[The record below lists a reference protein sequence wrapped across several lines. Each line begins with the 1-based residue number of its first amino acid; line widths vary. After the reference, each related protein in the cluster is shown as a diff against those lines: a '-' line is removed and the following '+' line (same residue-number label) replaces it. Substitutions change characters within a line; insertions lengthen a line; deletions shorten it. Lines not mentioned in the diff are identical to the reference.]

1 MQQPIYCSLCRLL
14 NSILRLKEREILFQS
29 LIVRMLDCGDVNALV
44 IAPRWR
50 IMWSQYDTIT
60 AITSYNMIDRG
71 YLNFGKV

>member
-50 IMWSQYDTIT
+50 IMWTQYDTIT
-60 AITSYNMIDRG
+60 SITSYYMIYGG
-71 YLNFGKV
+71 YFNLGKV